1 VELGTPAPAVVGEG
15 MAPASGAAGEAT
27 SAPAASLAPPRA
39 ESFPSTPAASFPSTP
54 TGRLPSTPTGR
65 VPSTPAASFRSTP
78 TGRFGSTPT
87 GRFASPT
94 AIFSPPAAATAPSA
108 PPRGRVSKF
117 LIPEVIFGV
126 GTLTEV
132 GGAVR
137 RVGGRRPM
145 LVSDPGVLAA
155 GWVERAMPHLAH
167 VQVEW
172 QLWYDLTPNPK
183 DFEVQAAFESYLE
196 SGCDAL
202 LAIGGGSCIDLA
214 KAVAILGGNGGHILD
229 YEGIDRA
236 TAPIPPMVM
245 VPTTGGS
252 GSDVSQFCVVTDTA
266 RRYKATIGGRALV
279 PEISITDPGTLTTM
293 SSELTAHTGLDALSH
308 AIESSVSEACDFL
321 SKGHALAAIE
331 AIVEYLPVAAQDPLD
346 LTARE
351 GMARASLQAGMAFT
365 NALLGATHAIAH
377 QIGGALDLPHGLLNA
392 ILMPHVMRFNAETHA
407 DRYVDV
413 AAALGVDTDDLD
425 PMTAADKAIER
436 VEDLARSL
444 GIPAGLQELGVD
456 PAEFDWFARNA
467 LRDAYIATNPRPVT
481 EDDVHRI
488 CVAAY

>member
-1 VELGTPAPAVVGEG
+1 MEQV
-15 MAPASGAAGEAT
+15 
-27 SAPAASLAPPRA
+27 
-39 ESFPSTPAASFPSTP
+39 TP
-54 TGRLPSTPTGR
+54 TSTAVAQDM
-65 VPSTPAASFRSTP
+65 VPA
-78 TGRFGSTPT
+78 
-87 GRFASPT
+87 
-94 AIFSPPAAATAPSA
+94 SA

-117 LIPEVIFGV
+117 LIPEVIFGI
-126 GTLTEV
+126 GTLAEV

-155 GWVERAMPHLAH
+155 GWVERATPYLDDVC
-167 VQVEW
+167 VQW
-172 QLWYDLTPNPK
+172 RLWHELTPNPK
-183 DFEVQAAFESYLE
+183 DFEVAAAFESYLDN
-196 SGCDAL
+196 GCDAL

-214 KAVAILGGNGGHILD
+214 KAVAILSGNGGRILD

-236 TAPIPPMVM
+236 TRPIPPMVM

-252 GSDVSQFCVVTDTA
+252 GSDVSQFCVVTDTK
-266 RRYKATIGGRALV
+266 RRFRATIGGRALV
-279 PEISITDPGTLTTM
+279 PDISLTDPELLTTM
-293 SSELTAHTGLDALSH
+293 PGELTAHTGLDAFSH
-308 AIESSVSEACDFL
+308 AIESCVSEACDFL
-321 SKGHALAAIE
+321 SKGHAIAAIQ
-331 AIVEYLPVAAQDPLD
+331 AIVEYLPVAVEDPFD

-351 GMARASLQAGMAFT
+351 GMARASLQAGLAFT

-413 AAALGVDTDDLD
+413 AGALGVSTDGID
-425 PMTAADKAIER
+425 PDDAAERAIER
-436 VEDLARSL
+436 VEDLSRGL
-444 GIPAGLQELGVD
+444 GIPSGLHEIGVD
-456 PAEFDWFARNA
+456 PADFDTFAVNA

-481 EDDVHRI
+481 EDDVRRI

>member
-1 VELGTPAPAVVGEG
+1 VERVTPTRELLADGTAPATSPS
-15 MAPASGAAGEAT
+15 PASI
-27 SAPAASLAPPRA
+27 SPPR
-39 ESFPSTPAASFPSTP
+39 
-54 TGRLPSTPTGR
+54 R
-65 VPSTPAASFRSTP
+65 
-78 TGRFGSTPT
+78 
-87 GRFASPT
+87 
-94 AIFSPPAAATAPSA
+94 
-108 PPRGRVSKF
+108 RVSKF
-117 LIPEVIFGV
+117 VIPEVIFGI
-126 GTLTEV
+126 GTLVEV
-132 GGAVR
+132 GAAVR

-145 LVSDPGVLAA
+145 LISDPGVLAA
-155 GWVERAMPHLAH
+155 GWVERAIPHLSD
-167 VQVEW
+167 VRVEHR
-172 QLWYDLTPNPK
+172 LWHDLTPNPK

-202 LAIGGGSCIDLA
+202 LAIGGGSCIDVA

-266 RRYKATIGGRALV
+266 RRLKATIGGRALV
-279 PEISITDPGTLTTM
+279 PEISITDPQVLTTM
-293 SSELTAHTGLDALSH
+293 SAELTAHTGLDALSH

-321 SKGHALAAIE
+321 SKGLALAAIE
-331 AIVEYLPVAAQDPLD
+331 AIVEHLPVAVQDPLD
-346 LTARE
+346 LGARE

-407 DRYVDV
+407 DRYVGV
-413 AAALGVDTDDLD
+413 ASALGVAGADALD
-425 PMTAADKAIER
+425 SGTAADRVIEC
-436 VEDLARSL
+436 VEDLTRAL
-444 GIPAGLQELGVD
+444 GIPAGLHEIGVD
-456 PAEFDWFARNA
+456 PADFDWFALSA

-481 EDDVHRI
+481 EDDVRRI